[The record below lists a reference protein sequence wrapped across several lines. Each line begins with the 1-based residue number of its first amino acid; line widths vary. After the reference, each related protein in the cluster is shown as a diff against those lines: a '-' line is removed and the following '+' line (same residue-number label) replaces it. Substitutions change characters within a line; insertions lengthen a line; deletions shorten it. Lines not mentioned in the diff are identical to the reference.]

1 MDCDMEQNYGRE
13 EGEINDS
20 SVEELMEPIYDEHNG
35 TQYVLLLCNIF
46 YSSSTVYKFFPW
58 NK

>member
-1 MDCDMEQNYGRE
+1 MELNYGRE
-13 EGEINDS
+13 EGEVDDS

-46 YSSSTVYKFFPW
+46 YSSSTVYEFFPW
-58 NK
+58 EK

>member
-1 MDCDMEQNYGRE
+1 MDHDMEWNYGRE
-13 EGEINDS
+13 EGEVNDS

-46 YSSSTVYKFFPW
+46 YSSSTVYEFFPW
-58 NK
+58 EK